1 MNNNKKLVL
10 LPLHDQECLTNSA
23 TTIFVDVYLLSVS
36 NCVLTNCCNYQSFNT
51 KILINS
57 SHSRIVV
64 QTLDVQTLDYT
75 YKNMKLIIVMAG
87 VINQ

>member
-1 MNNNKKLVL
+1 ML

-51 KILINS
+51 KILIDS
-57 SHSRIVV
+57 SYSRIVV
-64 QTLDVQTLDYT
+64 QTLDYT
-75 YKNMKLIIVMAG
+75 FKNMKLIIVMAG

>member
-51 KILINS
+51 KILIDS
-57 SHSRIVV
+57 SYSRIVI
-64 QTLDVQTLDYT
+64 QTLDYT